1 MKGYSIFLKLIVS
14 ISLGMTISSLVG
26 AISRIQINEAKSRSY
41 DTFQEH
47 RELLRRGSRQFRKEV
62 NVLGKRLLLVDQKS
76 WSAIYREMTTSSKDP
91 SNNVRK

>member
-1 MKGYSIFLKLIVS
+1 MKGYSVFFRIIVGN
-14 ISLGMTISSLVG
+14 SLGMTISSLVG
-26 AISRIQINEAKSRSY
+26 SISRFQIMEAKSRSY

-62 NVLGKRLLLVDQKS
+62 DLLGKRLLLVDQES
-76 WSAIYREMTTSSKDP
+76 WSAIYRERTTSSMDP

>member
-47 RELLRRGSRQFRKEV
+47 RELLRRGVTVHTLAES
-62 NVLGKRLLLVDQKS
+62 
-76 WSAIYREMTTSSKDP
+76 
-91 SNNVRK
+91 